1 MAQIVGVTT
10 ACEDVRKRL
19 VPRCNRPKIQPMT
32 RHSPAATEST
42 AQEAHSTAL
51 YSALKARD
59 TRFDGRFFTGVTS
72 TGIYCRPV
80 CKVKAPRRENCRFF
94 DLAAQAESAGF
105 RPCLRCR
112 PELAPHSSRWSIQ
125 DASATLAH
133 QAAHLLDEPDAWGD
147 EPPTV
152 EKLAARMGV
161 SDRHVRRIFEA
172 QFGVSP
178 LQYLQTRRLLNAKQL
193 LTDTDLSMTQVALSS
208 GFASVRRFN
217 AAFVMHYKLN
227 PTQLR
232 RAGATTNSEGSMVKL
247 GYRPPYDAQAML
259 MFARTRA
266 IDSVEFVDLNNG
278 ATQAGRTLRIELG
291 DKSYAGWLR
300 VDIDA
305 AKLQV
310 NLRVSDSLREVLP
323 LVIRRVRNWLD
334 LDADPA
340 AINSV
345 LQKHFPAGDG
355 LRVPGTM
362 DGFELAV
369 RAVLGQQITVA
380 AARTLAQRLVNR
392 FGEAIQTPH
401 PALTRLFPSPDVL
414 AQASGDTLGRLGIVK
429 TRQAAIV
436 AIAQGVASQQLQLHS
451 GADVHATIA
460 ALKALPGIGDW
471 TAQYIAMRALR
482 WPDAFPAGDVA
493 LHKALGVA
501 GSRFAAKEAQALS
514 QAWKPWRSYAVI
526 RAWTTL

>member
-1 MAQIVGVTT
+1 MQ
-10 ACEDVRKRL
+10 EHVRKRL
-19 VPRCNRPKIQPMT
+19 TQTFNLPKIQRMT
-32 RHSPAATEST
+32 RHPPAVAQTP
-42 AQEAHSTAL
+42 AQEAHATAL

-59 TRFDGRFFTGVTS
+59 ARFDGRFFTGVTS

-94 DLAAQAESAGF
+94 NLAAQAESAGF

-112 PELAPHSSRWSIQ
+112 PELAPQSSRWSIQ

-133 QAAHLLDEPDAWGD
+133 QAARLLDEPDAWGD
-147 EPPTV
+147 TLPTV
-152 EKLAARMGV
+152 ATLADRMGV

-178 LQYLQTRRLLNAKQL
+178 MQYLQTRRLLCAKQL
-193 LTDTDLSMTQVALSS
+193 LTDTDLSMTQIALTS

-232 RAGATTNSEGSMVKL
+232 RAGSASDGEGSIVRL
-247 GYRPPYDAQAML
+247 GFRPPYDAQAL
-259 MFARTRA
+259 LSFARTRA
-266 IDSVEFVDLNNG
+266 IEGVEFVDLTNG
-278 ATQAGRTLRIELG
+278 RAQAGRTLRIELG
-291 DKSYAGWLR
+291 SMSASRSHVGWLLAE
-300 VDIDA
+300 IDS

-310 NLRVSDSLREVLP
+310 RLRVSDSLRAVLP
-323 LVIRRVRNWLD
+323 MVIRRVRNWLD
-334 LDADPA
+334 LDADPD

-345 LQKHFPAGDG
+345 LHASFPDGDG

-380 AARTLAQRLVNR
+380 GARTLAQRLVNT
-392 FGEAIQTPH
+392 FGEPIDTPH
-401 PALTRLFPSPDVL
+401 PALNRLFPSPAVL
-414 AQASGDTLGRLGIVK
+414 AQASGDALGQLGIVK

-436 AIAQGVASQQLQLHS
+436 GLAQGVATQQLQLHS
-451 GADVHATIA
+451 GADVPATIA

-493 LHKALGVA
+493 LHKALRVQ
-501 GSRFAAKEAQALS
+501 SSQTIRLAAKEAEARS

-526 RAWTTL
+526 RAWATL